1 MIDLEKA
8 ELDILVEHIHNIA
21 KNKPV
26 EYKEIEGCGD
36 EINQIQSALVYV
48 SKCLLETKD
57 FLYNICEGELDTEIP
72 SNKNFFTGELKELHA
87 VLRHLTWQT
96 EQVARGD
103 YGQKVGFL
111 GEFSNSFNVMI
122 RQLEDRELKLIE
134 NAKALSQSMELMIS
148 IMDVH
153 KDWIIVTNQMT
164 NEVIYNNK
172 SDVKNYE
179 YFNGNYDTIIEK
191 EHVQEHLKNTI
202 CSNSMTHMTCSCS
215 NSKKVYSIA
224 SYPVH
229 WGDDKALAHYISDIT
244 SEQLEKDI
252 LSKIAYKDEL
262 TGVYNRRYCMQ
273 QLHRYLDEKLEFSVV
288 MVDLNGLKSVNDQFG
303 HPAGDEYI
311 CKVIEILK
319 SKIRER
325 DEICRIGGD
334 EFIVLL
340 RNCSERIASIKLNAV
355 LVELTKCVSLF
366 PMSIS
371 YGIEY
376 VSEEKEVQA
385 DELLELVDDKMYA
398 FKKAY
403 KKSLKEAKI

>member
-1 MIDLEKA
+1 
-8 ELDILVEHIHNIA
+8 
-21 KNKPV
+21 
-26 EYKEIEGCGD
+26 
-36 EINQIQSALVYV
+36 
-48 SKCLLETKD
+48 
-57 FLYNICEGELDTEIP
+57 
-72 SNKNFFTGELKELHA
+72 
-87 VLRHLTWQT
+87 
-96 EQVARGD
+96 
-103 YGQKVGFL
+103 
-111 GEFSNSFNVMI
+111 
-122 RQLEDRELKLIE
+122 
-134 NAKALSQSMELMIS
+134 
-148 IMDVH
+148 
-153 KDWIIVTNQMT
+153 
-164 NEVIYNNK
+164 
-172 SDVKNYE
+172 
-179 YFNGNYDTIIEK
+179 
-191 EHVQEHLKNTI
+191 
-202 CSNSMTHMTCSCS
+202 
-215 NSKKVYSIA
+215 
-224 SYPVH
+224 
-229 WGDDKALAHYISDIT
+229 
-244 SEQLEKDI
+244 
-252 LSKIAYKDEL
+252 
-262 TGVYNRRYCMQ
+262 
-273 QLHRYLDEKLEFSVV
+273 LEFSVV